1 MNSYFPHDSNAR
13 NSDKLLPV
21 RMKYGAEGYGI
32 YFMLLERLREEA
44 NYMSIKDYNIL
55 AFDFRVDAGKLKSII
70 EDFRL
75 FTFTDDGE
83 CFYSEGFKKRMEIK
97 DAKSKKLSEAG
108 KQGAKKRWN
117 NSNQEDKPSGSDSHP
132 ITKPSLED
140 GKKRKLKERKAK
152 ERKEENKAP
161 RKYSDEHLRLAT
173 KLKNNLSNDFEKEME
188 KVVIDKWADVI
199 RLMEERDELTI
210 EAIEYVIDWLPSN
223 SFWFGNIRSTNKL
236 REQFEKLKHEIK
248 SEKAKQNQTGYQR
261 HPIRQETMP
270 DWVDNPLEEK
280 KLSQEEIDKL
290 ETQMAEF
297 EGITLEEFRARKAEG
312 NG

>member
-13 NSDKLLPV
+13 NSDKLLPI

-44 NYMSIKDYNIL
+44 DYTSIKDYNIL
-55 AFDFRVDAGKLKSII
+55 AFDLRVDSGKLKSII
-70 EDFRL
+70 EDFGL
-75 FTFTDDGE
+75 FAFTDDGE
-83 CFYSEGFKKRMEIK
+83 CFYSESFKKRMEIK

-117 NSNQEDKPSGSDSHP
+117 NSNQEGKPKGSDSHP
-132 ITKPSLED
+132 ITKSSLED
-140 GKKRKLKERKAK
+140 GKKRKLKETKGK
-152 ERKEENKAP
+152 ESKEENKVP

-173 KLKNNLSNDFEKEME
+173 KLKNNLSNDFEKEML
-188 KVVIDKWADVI
+188 KVAIDKWADVI

-223 SFWFGNIRSTNKL
+223 SFWYGNIRSTTKL

-248 SEKAKQNQTGYQR
+248 SEKAKQNQVGYQKQ
-261 HPIRQETMP
+261 PIRQESMP
-270 DWVDNPLEEK
+270 ETVTNPVPEK
-280 KLSQEEIDKL
+280 KLS
-290 ETQMAEF
+290 AE
-297 EGITLEEFRARKAEG
+297 RQAELKREMDELLNGG
-312 NG
+312 NA